1 MRMAGISAQTIASI
15 KHQPAFA
22 CGQTAA
28 TKAGLLGV
36 PFSRQPLQN
45 RVPGNACERRLRR
58 IQRAGGWRSGRKN
71 RGEAAARRFF
81 RAPQERLRSNFE
93 PFCPC
98 HRKSLETAG
107 FQGFFFALLRTA
119 HGLLCRISMRK
130 NGVNFASG
138 GIRSQRFRLH
148 HHQNSIK
155 ILAPAVFQ
163 PELSLFS
170 AVQILPTRAA
180 ARVGISAYISKPS
193 VMPFSLAVSFL
204 T

>member
-1 MRMAGISAQTIASI
+1 M
-15 KHQPAFA
+15 KYV
-22 CGQTAA
+22 
-28 TKAGLLGV
+28 TKAL
-36 PFSRQPLQN
+36 
-45 RVPGNACERRLRR
+45 
-58 IQRAGGWRSGRKN
+58 K
-71 RGEAAARRFF
+71 RRFF
-81 RAPQERLRSNFE
+81 VCSFTFNTHSKTACRGFE

-107 FQGFFFALLRTA
+107 FQGFFFAFSRAA
-119 HGLLCRISMRK
+119 HGLSCHILMRK
-130 NGVNFASG
+130 KGVNFASG

-170 AVQILPTRAA
+170 AVQILPTQAA
-180 ARVGISAYISKPS
+180 ARVGISAYISNPS
-193 VMPFSLAVSFL
+193 VIPFSLAVSFL